1 MGEELRNL
9 WRKKKKR
16 APGVG
21 ANEGA
26 TVGIMVGASEG
37 SRVGALVGAELM
49 HNPHIR
55 GQTSSREVLVV
66 HRLLCCGMQL
76 GF

>member
-1 MGEELRNL
+1 MRKFDSKLQFERLSIEL
-9 WRKKKKR
+9 
-16 APGVG
+16 G

-55 GQTSSREVLVV
+55 GQTSSRKVLVV